1 MNKISSNMKDA
12 LSIMRRAVDEMLV
25 TRAKTGNKVIVC
37 NAQGRPSRV
46 AASYLLKRRDK
57 RACFAK

>member
-1 MNKISSNMKDA
+1 MDKISNEMRDA
-12 LSIMRRAVDEMLV
+12 LVIMRRAVDEMLQ

-37 NAQGRPSRV
+37 KGQGKPGRF
-46 AASYLLKRRDK
+46 AASYLLKRRDR